1 MANSPKRGEV
11 WLVSLDPTVGS
22 EIRKIRPT
30 VVVSSDSVGVLPV
43 KIVAPITDWK
53 EWYGR
58 DVWHVHV
65 EPDSVNGLEKESAVD
80 VLQLRSVDFQRF
92 VRRLG
97 YVTPEVL
104 RDITDAIAIVIEI
117 V

>member
-1 MANSPKRGEV
+1 MTTSMANSPKRGEV

-22 EIRKIRPT
+22 EIRKTRPT

-53 EWYGR
+53 EWY
-58 DVWHVHV
+58 
-65 EPDSVNGLEKESAVD
+65 
-80 VLQLRSVDFQRF
+80 
-92 VRRLG
+92 
-97 YVTPEVL
+97 
-104 RDITDAIAIVIEI
+104 ITDAIAIVIEI